1 LGLLIWADGS
11 IAAASPHGHA
21 DIESSLAA
29 LCRAQPV
36 SVLCVYDR
44 GGAGTRQLD
53 LAVTHHPDE
62 LRDQQALVHH
72 DRHRLALGGEFD
84 LDNLDVL
91 STALQTLTAHATTGD
106 TPPAVP
112 TLQVDLRQLNFLS
125 VAAARTLDIATA
137 GYRRHGGRVELHHPS
152 PHRTTVLHLLNLHRL
167 PGLTLLS
174 GAAAMTARGADGAG
188 DDGAGDD
195 SALVLPR
202 RRYPSA
208 GVPSGRGDPD
218 GGGAANVTATD
229 SERAVTRVEL
239 TRPRPGGGR
248 RRGRLAAVGA
258 GARAGVGPA
267 VLLGH
272 YRRRRRREGPSH
284 SVMPMYTTGGV
295 NRLLADRARG
305 TPSARPLVDSPGAPV
320 NGSVETKVPV
330 PSRRDKDPVMAGD

>member
-1 LGLLIWADGS
+1 MPTTGPEHDSPDTGGEHDSPDTGGEHDGRGGHIGLLRSPTPQCRDRIQRWLHVAGARGDKLVTVAVPPDLLINAHPHEGSGSEGSDSEAGLDPLGALPVLTPAELRPQARPARLVERALAEGYRGLGVLIWADGS
-11 IAAASPHGHA
+11 IAAVSPQGHA

-152 PHRTTVLHLLNLHRL
+152 PHLITVLHLLNLHRL
-167 PGLTLLS
+167 PGLTLLT
-174 GAAAMTARGADGAG
+174 GAA
-188 DDGAGDD
+188 
-195 SALVLPR
+195 
-202 RRYPSA
+202 
-208 GVPSGRGDPD
+208 GR
-218 GGGAANVTATD
+218 
-229 SERAVTRVEL
+229 
-239 TRPRPGGGR
+239 
-248 RRGRLAAVGA
+248 
-258 GARAGVGPA
+258 
-267 VLLGH
+267 
-272 YRRRRRREGPSH
+272 
-284 SVMPMYTTGGV
+284 
-295 NRLLADRARG
+295 
-305 TPSARPLVDSPGAPV
+305 
-320 NGSVETKVPV
+320 
-330 PSRRDKDPVMAGD
+330 

>member
-1 LGLLIWADGS
+1 VLTPAELRPQARPARLVERALAEGYRGLGLLIWADGS
-11 IAAASPHGHA
+11 IAAASPQGHA

-152 PHRTTVLHLLNLHRL
+152 PHLTTVLHLLNLHRL

-174 GAAAMTARGADGAG
+174 GAAG
-188 DDGAGDD
+188 DDGAR
-195 SALVLPR
+195 S
-202 RRYPSA
+202 
-208 GVPSGRGDPD
+208 
-218 GGGAANVTATD
+218 
-229 SERAVTRVEL
+229 
-239 TRPRPGGGR
+239 
-248 RRGRLAAVGA
+248 
-258 GARAGVGPA
+258 
-267 VLLGH
+267 
-272 YRRRRRREGPSH
+272 
-284 SVMPMYTTGGV
+284 
-295 NRLLADRARG
+295 
-305 TPSARPLVDSPGAPV
+305 
-320 NGSVETKVPV
+320 
-330 PSRRDKDPVMAGD
+330 

>member
-1 LGLLIWADGS
+1 MPTTGPEHDSPDTGGEHDGRGGHIGLLRSPTPQCRDRIQRWLHAAGARGDKLVTVAVPPDLLINAHPHEGSGSEGSDSEAGLDPLGALPVLTPAELRPQARPARLVERALAEGYRGLGLLIWADGS
-11 IAAASPHGHA
+11 IAAASPQGHA

-84 LDNLDVL
+84 LDNLDLL

-152 PHRTTVLHLLNLHRL
+152 PHLITVLHLLNLHRL

-174 GAAAMTARGADGAG
+174 GAAGNDGAR
-188 DDGAGDD
+188 
-195 SALVLPR
+195 S
-202 RRYPSA
+202 
-208 GVPSGRGDPD
+208 
-218 GGGAANVTATD
+218 
-229 SERAVTRVEL
+229 
-239 TRPRPGGGR
+239 
-248 RRGRLAAVGA
+248 
-258 GARAGVGPA
+258 
-267 VLLGH
+267 
-272 YRRRRRREGPSH
+272 
-284 SVMPMYTTGGV
+284 
-295 NRLLADRARG
+295 
-305 TPSARPLVDSPGAPV
+305 
-320 NGSVETKVPV
+320 
-330 PSRRDKDPVMAGD
+330 

>member
-1 LGLLIWADGS
+1 MPTTGPEHDSPDTGGEHDGRGGHIGLLRSPTPQCRDRIQRWLHAAGARGDKLVTVAVPPDLLISAHPHEGSGSEGSGSEGSGGEAGLDLLGALPVLTPAELRPQARPARLVERALAEGYRGLGLLIWADGS
-11 IAAASPHGHA
+11 IAAASPQGHA

-152 PHRTTVLHLLNLHRL
+152 PHLTTVLHLLNLHRL

-174 GAAAMTARGADGAG
+174 GAAG
-188 DDGAGDD
+188 DDGAR
-195 SALVLPR
+195 S
-202 RRYPSA
+202 
-208 GVPSGRGDPD
+208 
-218 GGGAANVTATD
+218 
-229 SERAVTRVEL
+229 
-239 TRPRPGGGR
+239 
-248 RRGRLAAVGA
+248 
-258 GARAGVGPA
+258 
-267 VLLGH
+267 
-272 YRRRRRREGPSH
+272 
-284 SVMPMYTTGGV
+284 
-295 NRLLADRARG
+295 
-305 TPSARPLVDSPGAPV
+305 
-320 NGSVETKVPV
+320 
-330 PSRRDKDPVMAGD
+330 

>member
-1 LGLLIWADGS
+1 MPTTGREHDRFDTRGEHNGRGGHIGLLRSPTPQCHDRIQRWLHAAVARGDKLVTVAVPPDLLINAHPHEGSGSEGSGSEAGLDLLGALPVLTPAELRPQARPARLVERALAEGYRGLGVLIWADGS
-11 IAAASPHGHA
+11 IAAASPQGHA

-53 LAVTHHPDE
+53 MAVTHHPDE

-152 PHRTTVLHLLNLHRL
+152 PHLTTVLHLLNLHRL

-174 GAAAMTARGADGAG
+174 GAAG
-188 DDGAGDD
+188 DDGAR
-195 SALVLPR
+195 S
-202 RRYPSA
+202 
-208 GVPSGRGDPD
+208 
-218 GGGAANVTATD
+218 
-229 SERAVTRVEL
+229 
-239 TRPRPGGGR
+239 
-248 RRGRLAAVGA
+248 
-258 GARAGVGPA
+258 
-267 VLLGH
+267 
-272 YRRRRRREGPSH
+272 
-284 SVMPMYTTGGV
+284 
-295 NRLLADRARG
+295 
-305 TPSARPLVDSPGAPV
+305 
-320 NGSVETKVPV
+320 
-330 PSRRDKDPVMAGD
+330 

>member
-1 LGLLIWADGS
+1 MPTTGPEHDSPDTGGEHDGRGGHIGLLRSPTPQCRDRIQRWLHVAGARGDKLVTVAVPPDLLINAHPHEGSGSEGSDSEAGLDPLGALPVLTPAELRPQARPARLVERALAEGYRGLGLLIWADGS
-11 IAAASPHGHA
+11 IAAASPQGHA

-152 PHRTTVLHLLNLHRL
+152 PHLTTVLHLLNLHRL

-174 GAAAMTARGADGAG
+174 GAAG
-188 DDGAGDD
+188 DDGAR
-195 SALVLPR
+195 S
-202 RRYPSA
+202 
-208 GVPSGRGDPD
+208 
-218 GGGAANVTATD
+218 
-229 SERAVTRVEL
+229 
-239 TRPRPGGGR
+239 
-248 RRGRLAAVGA
+248 
-258 GARAGVGPA
+258 
-267 VLLGH
+267 
-272 YRRRRRREGPSH
+272 
-284 SVMPMYTTGGV
+284 
-295 NRLLADRARG
+295 
-305 TPSARPLVDSPGAPV
+305 
-320 NGSVETKVPV
+320 
-330 PSRRDKDPVMAGD
+330 

>member
-1 LGLLIWADGS
+1 MPTTGPEHDSPDTGGEHDGRGGHIGLLRSPTPQCRDRIQRWLHAAMARGDKLVTVAVPPDLLINAHPHEGSGSEGSGSEGSGSEAGLDLLGALPVLTPAELRPQARPARLVERALAEGYRGLGLLIWADGS
-11 IAAASPHGHA
+11 IAAASPQGHA

-84 LDNLDVL
+84 LDNLDLL

-152 PHRTTVLHLLNLHRL
+152 PHLTTVLHLLNLHRL

-174 GAAAMTARGADGAG
+174 GAAG
-188 DDGAGDD
+188 DDGAR
-195 SALVLPR
+195 S
-202 RRYPSA
+202 
-208 GVPSGRGDPD
+208 
-218 GGGAANVTATD
+218 
-229 SERAVTRVEL
+229 
-239 TRPRPGGGR
+239 
-248 RRGRLAAVGA
+248 
-258 GARAGVGPA
+258 
-267 VLLGH
+267 
-272 YRRRRRREGPSH
+272 
-284 SVMPMYTTGGV
+284 
-295 NRLLADRARG
+295 
-305 TPSARPLVDSPGAPV
+305 
-320 NGSVETKVPV
+320 
-330 PSRRDKDPVMAGD
+330 

>member
-1 LGLLIWADGS
+1 MPTTGPEDDSPDTGGEHDSRGGHIGLLRSPTPRCRDRIQRWLHAAVARGDKLVTVAVPPDLLISAHPHEGSGSEGSGSEGGLDLLGALPVLTPAELRPQARPARLVERALAEGYRGLGVLIWADGS
-11 IAAASPHGHA
+11 IAAASPQGHA

-106 TPPAVP
+106 TPPPVP
-112 TLQVDLRQLNFLS
+112 TLQVDLRQLKFLS

-152 PHRTTVLHLLNLHRL
+152 PHLITVLRQLNLHRL

-174 GAAAMTARGADGAG
+174 GAAG
-188 DDGAGDD
+188 DDGAR
-195 SALVLPR
+195 S
-202 RRYPSA
+202 
-208 GVPSGRGDPD
+208 
-218 GGGAANVTATD
+218 
-229 SERAVTRVEL
+229 
-239 TRPRPGGGR
+239 
-248 RRGRLAAVGA
+248 
-258 GARAGVGPA
+258 
-267 VLLGH
+267 
-272 YRRRRRREGPSH
+272 
-284 SVMPMYTTGGV
+284 
-295 NRLLADRARG
+295 
-305 TPSARPLVDSPGAPV
+305 
-320 NGSVETKVPV
+320 
-330 PSRRDKDPVMAGD
+330 

>member
-1 LGLLIWADGS
+1 MPTTGREHDRFDTRDEHNSHGGHIGLLRSPTPQCHDRIQRWLRAAVARGDKLVTVAVPPDLLINAHPHEGSGSEGSGGEAGLDPLGALPVLTPAELRPQVRPARLVERALAEGYRGLGVLIWADGS
-11 IAAASPHGHA
+11 IAAASPQGHA

-84 LDNLDVL
+84 LDNLDLL

-152 PHRTTVLHLLNLHRL
+152 PHLTTVLHLLNLHRL

-174 GAAAMTARGADGAG
+174 GAAG
-188 DDGAGDD
+188 DDGAR
-195 SALVLPR
+195 S
-202 RRYPSA
+202 
-208 GVPSGRGDPD
+208 
-218 GGGAANVTATD
+218 
-229 SERAVTRVEL
+229 
-239 TRPRPGGGR
+239 
-248 RRGRLAAVGA
+248 
-258 GARAGVGPA
+258 
-267 VLLGH
+267 
-272 YRRRRRREGPSH
+272 
-284 SVMPMYTTGGV
+284 
-295 NRLLADRARG
+295 
-305 TPSARPLVDSPGAPV
+305 
-320 NGSVETKVPV
+320 
-330 PSRRDKDPVMAGD
+330 